1 MIIMFFRRPK
11 QFIGDVKRLKE
22 IVGVFFESGFGYFIV
37 RLQLRYLLPWRKRL
51 WFKFGK
57 KGPEPYFSEK
67 LFPPEVHLRE
77 IFERLGPTFVKLGQ
91 VLSLRP
97 DVVPLEYAKEFEKL
111 QSNVPPFPF
120 REAKKIIESELGKPL
135 EKIFKNFD
143 ERPVAAASLAQV
155 HRAHLH
161 AKGGSASGGEDG
173 TEVAVKVQRPGIKEI
188 LIRDIHLMLYLAGL
202 IEKHIPESRIFRPI
216 KVVKEF
222 ADWTM
227 RELDFTIEATN
238 ADRFRY
244 NLAGEPDVLIPKV
257 YWDYT
262 KPRVMTMDFIRGA
275 MLNRPKELKKIG
287 VDPKELAVRG
297 IRVGFHQFFID
308 GFFHADPHPGN
319 FFVLPDG
326 RLCMHDFGIVG
337 YLSSDERQRFVNYLI
352 AFKNKDPKAAAG
364 HLLGFAKPE
373 NGADPENFRIFIE
386 NELSRWMFG
395 AVGGSLTKGFYHTIN
410 AGARYGF
417 AFSTDLVLL
426 GKALMTTE
434 AMIYELDPHFNIA
447 VAVADFV
454 SVLYKEEL
462 RPEKLIKFAEMK
474 GGEYLAF
481 LRELPERTMG
491 LLQKLESGEIGVKV
505 NLDEMQDLKKEFDR
519 QNDVRV
525 LSLVVV
531 ALFLGSAVV
540 LRMEQSQ
547 FLGGISL
554 GKIGIV
560 ISAILLTWLLI
571 LVRRGVNK

>member
-1 MIIMFFRRPK
+1 MFLRASK
-11 QFIGDVKRLKE
+11 QFIGDAKRLKE

-37 RLQLRYLLPWRKRL
+37 RLKLKYLLPWQKRL
-51 WFKFGK
+51 WFRFGK
-57 KGPEPYFSEK
+57 KGPEPYFAEK

-120 REAKKIIESELGKPL
+120 GEAKKIIEAELKKPL
-135 EKIFKNFD
+135 EKLFKDFD
-143 ERPVAAASLAQV
+143 EKPVAAASLAQV
-155 HRAHLH
+155 HRAHL
-161 AKGGSASGGEDG
+161 KNG
-173 TEVAVKVQRPGIKEI
+173 TEVAVKVQRPGIRDVI
-188 LIRDIHLMLYLAGL
+188 IRDIHLIFYLAGL
-202 IEKHIPESRIFRPI
+202 IERYIPESRNFRPV

-244 NLAGEPDVLIPKV
+244 NLAGEPEITIPKI

-262 KPRVMTMDFIRGA
+262 APRVLTMDFIRGA

-287 VDPKELAVRG
+287 VNFKELAARG
-297 IRVGFHQFFID
+297 IRIGFHQFFVD

-337 YLSSDERQRFVNYLI
+337 YLTADERARFVNYLV
-352 AFKNKDPKAAAG
+352 AFKNRDPKAAAG
-364 HLLGFAKPE
+364 HLLDFAKAE
-373 NGADPENFRIFIE
+373 NGADLENFRIFIE

-395 AVGGSLTKGFYHTIN
+395 AGGGSLTKAFYHTVN

-417 AFSTDLVLL
+417 AFSTNLVLL

-434 AMIYELDPHFNIA
+434 AMIYELDPNFDIA
-447 VAVADFV
+447 AAVSDFV
-454 SVLYKEEL
+454 GALYKEEL
-462 RPEKLIKFAEMK
+462 RPEKVVRTLEMK

-481 LRELPERTMG
+481 LRELPERTMK
-491 LLQKLESGEIGVKV
+491 LLQKIESGEIGVKV
-505 NLDEMQDLKKEFDR
+505 NLDEIQDLKREFDR

-540 LRMEQSQ
+540 LRMEGVEFFS
-547 FLGGISL
+547 GVSL
-554 GKIGIV
+554 GKIGFLF
-560 ISAILLTWLLI
+560 SGILLIWLVVLI
-571 LVRRGVNK
+571 KRGAR